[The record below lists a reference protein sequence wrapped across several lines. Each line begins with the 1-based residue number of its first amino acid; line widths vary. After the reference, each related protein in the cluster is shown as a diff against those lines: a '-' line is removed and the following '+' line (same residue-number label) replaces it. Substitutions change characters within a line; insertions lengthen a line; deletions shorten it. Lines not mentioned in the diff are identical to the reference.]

1 MNEILKILSRRNKL
15 KEYYDKIDWREVI
28 RENDNNINNAFN
40 SFYKVLTEVLNYHA
54 SLTKITTKERTLHL
68 KPRINKEMKYLLWKK
83 KKLFRNYCAG
93 KDLMQKV

>member
-1 MNEILKILSRRNKL
+1 MNKILKILSRRNKL

-68 KPRINKEMKYLLWKK
+68 KPRRNKEMKYLLWKK
-83 KKLFRNYCAG
+83 K
-93 KDLMQKV
+93 